1 LPAGL
6 LRELQELLGHLYDA
20 DPGHDV
26 RDFVVT
32 DPALLEV
39 LTGGVPGRDVDE
51 KLIVMESGEG
61 LDLALYLDAA
71 LLARLDR
78 ADPRSSL
85 SPDNLGD
92 FWTALEGVSHFNY
105 LAWNAIHDRAVTLL
119 ELEMQAEVDKFVA
132 TRALLDR
139 QPGADLGG
147 PLWQQLFEATALMPG
162 LSAAEQVRYRDASR
176 LAGRYCRSLQRR
188 FPGPALA
195 PDALRELR
203 GFYRAPQP
211 RKMEHIRRLEPA

>member
-162 LSAAEQVRYRDASR
+162 CEPAGGALLPEPPAPLPRTGPG
-176 LAGRYCRSLQRR
+176 AGRPAGAAGFLPGAPAPEDGTHPPPGTRLR
-188 FPGPALA
+188 FHGPAGI
-195 PDALRELR
+195 E
-203 GFYRAPQP
+203 
-211 RKMEHIRRLEPA
+211 